1 MVRVTLVAFAVKEK
15 AMSTGNLEGK
25 LVASDFWP
33 ACENCHSFEACKVRP
48 LHPAYPHTWH
58 WGKESASFPEG
69 ELVLLSWVGTA
80 AVGAPHTA
88 CENYEAGP
96 QHFTAPLPHHQHYLA
111 LEKGRQD
118 LDVQLE
124 GLEREGA
131 LSKETEAL
139 YVQLFRRFTKI
150 IEEQRA
156 LRTDAEAGKPAAA

>member
-1 MVRVTLVAFAVKEK
+1 
-15 AMSTGNLEGK
+15 MSQGGLEGK
-25 LVASDFWP
+25 LVARDFWP
-33 ACENCHSFEACKVRP
+33 ACENCHSFEACKTQPR
-48 LHPAYPHTWH
+48 HPAYPHTWH
-58 WGKESASFPEG
+58 WGKESVSFPEG

-111 LEKGRQD
+111 LEKERQD

-124 GLEREGA
+124 RLEQEGA
-131 LSKETEAL
+131 LSKEAQSL
-139 YVQLFRRFTKI
+139 YEQKFQRFTEI

-156 LRTDAEAGKPAAA
+156 LRGEVVTTKAAAA